1 MDRVKEYVFNNKDKL
16 LKNLLI
22 TGAFVAAFNCLV
34 KADYNVVSYLYI
46 YYVWHMIEEKVF
58 TYILFRILKLQKNY
72 TRFTSWHLA

>member
-22 TGAFVAAFNCLV
+22 AGALVAAFNCLA